1 VTFATRRV
9 AFSPGLRVVSA
20 FVLVL
25 DTSVT
30 GAQTAVV
37 KACLDAFGD
46 HPFSA
51 NPEYRSLSTGVTVF
65 GIGQDTVDD
74 RPTKDPEFVY
84 VTTSVNV
91 MGGNEINLLNPNG
104 WYCMRSN
111 VNVMGG
117 VTIKLAC
124 DTKFVLIG
132 DGATVLSN
140 SDTESKG
147 TTVMGATHIERIC
160 TDDTAG

>member
-1 VTFATRRV
+1 MTANYRS
-9 AFSPGLRVVSA
+9 AFSVGLWAMAATTLLLANSSA
-20 FVLVL
+20 N
-25 DTSVT
+25 
-30 GAQTAVV
+30 AQTAAV

-51 NPEYRSLSTGVTVF
+51 NPEYRSLSTGVKVF

-74 RPTKDPEFVY
+74 TPTKDPEFVY

-91 MGGNEINLLNPNG
+91 MGGTDISLLNPNG

-140 SDTESKG
+140 SDTENKG

-160 TDDTAG
+160 PDEKAE